1 MPSAGLI
8 LLSFNLLLVIAI
20 LLGFLGGVI
29 KGLYK
34 SVIYLGFSI
43 VFFVVGVLLIPF
55 LSEAALDWGFL
66 GSLLAQAVPDAGV
79 EASTIRIMLPD
90 ILAHLLPEQADL
102 FVAGSETMAVVYG
115 VVKLALSLAL
125 LIVLLVLNATIFKLF
140 PFILWLIIKPR
151 KSNHPLDYGRKPKKH
166 RLLGGL
172 VGAVKGFMALFL
184 VAIPAAGLAS
194 IAREAAP
201 LYETIQEGGGI
212 PSGNASDIFTL
223 ADSDEEDAV
232 AQSLAMFKGYDNSII
247 GNVFGLGG
255 MDEKLFDGF
264 FKIDVKTED
273 GSQKIQLRKDIVKA
287 INIAEIA
294 LEAND
299 NSLEFDMSYIFKI
312 TEEDLRAIQTELEGI
327 TILNILKNIGAE
339 YGYDFL
345 EKENLTEGY
354 EDDINLAALKA
365 VDINREID
373 TLIEVVIIFANSE
386 NKDEI
391 VDNFLVITKEEAD
404 AAFEELGKLQLVRL
418 GLPVVV
424 NYILNMPETIQ
435 AMEDNGL
442 DPDDL
447 TRPTIDE
454 LLLDFKNI
462 VNIYDLAKDMGF
474 NNTSDFENINEE
486 FVVAIEDVHIEELF
500 EVVFDFSFLYKNDKL
515 FANLAYDFVTK
526 SLPAEYL
533 DIINRETLVDNFNA
547 GELASI
553 AKVGKLLY
561 GEKLFKENETIDYEN
576 VLREENVNKLSKY
589 ISESMLLT
597 EGMEGV
603 ANLFLKDLEYEGQ
616 AITLVM
622 PTSDNFRGE
631 VGEAEI
637 KALLLSVRNM
647 FEIGILEEGFD
658 FKNVPNEKIDE
669 IATNFS
675 SSLTFRENLAPL
687 VVQFTET
694 TEFAF
699 VKDSLEDVTESY
711 WTKTEIKALMLSAK
725 NIVEL
730 GLLEEGFDFATVS
743 DEKLTEIST
752 NFNASLTIRRTL
764 SPMINY
770 LTETTEYAFITSDED
785 ESFWTQK
792 EIYYTLNAVKIF
804 ASEEISETTL
814 HTIEDA
820 KVLEIS
826 KSMTVSNAFG
836 KFLVE
841 ENKKDG
847 LLDEKLHIP
856 EGLIYYTTEEKTGE
870 LYYFFVGVKEIFGED
885 DLADFAIE
893 MEDVSNM
900 DIELIFESKV
910 LEATVVENHLKEMH
924 SETIFGKY
932 IIDKYENEDEFDWY
946 VDENPA
952 NPKGDSIP
960 LVLALTGL
968 DALGITYGTMNY
980 SSFVLVLQT
989 NPTAAQEINDLVISS
1004 AILNASLPKM
1014 INELINNQAEL
1025 DIKVYPD
1032 YNKKDLAYW
1041 GTEGENKELY
1051 YILDALTVADYL
1063 KDFDYIDLNN
1073 SNKEEFKANSK
1084 KIAKSETLRQMLP
1097 KIFVESN
1104 LTIVKDYESDVNPYS
1119 LTEADWNNE
1128 IDVLVEILVKINEK
1142 PTINFE
1148 DPDPADFD
1156 VVTDVM
1162 LLMANSMLYD
1172 VVIVENELKDL
1183 YLTSNLGDYMVDTYE
1198 NGSEFD
1204 WHIGKNPNNYNGDL
1218 IPLINAI
1225 GELNNLGITY
1235 TTMNYANFINVLKT
1249 NPTFSQQLN
1258 DAILSSVILNAS
1270 LPKMFNKLLNTEGGL
1285 NVVVYPN
1292 YNKEDLAYWGTET
1305 ENKELYY
1312 IFDALVAADDLKAY
1326 DYETLDNS
1334 NKEDFK
1340 DNSKKI
1346 AKSETLRQILPR
1358 IIIDSNLTMANSLR
1372 SEVDPNTLTEL
1383 EWNNE
1388 IDVLVEIIVILN
1400 ENPTLDVDNP
1410 NPADIPV
1417 VLEIRL
1423 LMVDSL
1429 LYDESKIIL

>member
-90 ILAHLLPEQADL
+90 ILAHLLPDQADL

-327 TILNILKNIGAE
+327 TILNVLKNIGAE

-500 EVVFDFSFLYKNDKL
+500 EVVFDFSFLYKNDEL
-515 FANLAYDFVTK
+515 FANMVYDAVSK
-526 SLPAEYL
+526 DLEQKYL
-533 DIINRETLVDNFNA
+533 DILPREVVVENFTA
-547 GELASI
+547 GELANI
-553 AKVGKLLY
+553 ALLGKLLFVE
-561 GEKLFKENETIDYEN
+561 GVFKEGQELDFVDI
-576 VLREENVNKLSKY
+576 LREENVLKIAEY

-870 LYYFFVGVKEIFGED
+870 LYYFFVGVKEMLGED

-893 MEDVSNM
+893 TEDVSNM

-1025 DIKVYPD
+1025 DITVYPH
-1032 YNKKDLAYW
+1032 YNKEDLAYW

-1051 YILDALTVADYL
+1051 YILDALTVADDL

-1104 LTIVKDYESDVNPYS
+1104 LTIVKDYESDVDPYS

-1372 SEVDPNTLTEL
+1372 SEVDPYTLNE
-1383 EWNNE
+1383 EQWNNE
-1388 IDVLVEIIVILN
+1388 INILAEVIIILN
-1400 ENPTLDVDNP
+1400 ENSTLSFESPSPEHAAVL
-1410 NPADIPV
+1410 
-1417 VLEIRL
+1417 LEIKEL
-1423 LMVDSL
+1423 ITNSI
-1429 LYDESKIIL
+1429 LYDETKIP

>member
-1 MPSAGLI
+1 M
-8 LLSFNLLLVIAI
+8 
-20 LLGFLGGVI
+20 
-29 KGLYK
+29 
-34 SVIYLGFSI
+34 
-43 VFFVVGVLLIPF
+43 
-55 LSEAALDWGFL
+55 
-66 GSLLAQAVPDAGV
+66 
-79 EASTIRIMLPD
+79 
-90 ILAHLLPEQADL
+90 
-102 FVAGSETMAVVYG
+102 
-115 VVKLALSLAL
+115 
-125 LIVLLVLNATIFKLF
+125 
-140 PFILWLIIKPR
+140 
-151 KSNHPLDYGRKPKKH
+151 KPK
-166 RLLGGL
+166 
-172 VGAVKGFMALFL
+172 
-184 VAIPAAGLAS
+184 
-194 IAREAAP
+194 
-201 LYETIQEGGGI
+201 
-212 PSGNASDIFTL
+212 
-223 ADSDEEDAV
+223 
-232 AQSLAMFKGYDNSII
+232 
-247 GNVFGLGG
+247 
-255 MDEKLFDGF
+255 
-264 FKIDVKTED
+264 
-273 GSQKIQLRKDIVKA
+273 
-287 INIAEIA
+287 
-294 LEAND
+294 
-299 NSLEFDMSYIFKI
+299 
-312 TEEDLRAIQTELEGI
+312 
-327 TILNILKNIGAE
+327 
-339 YGYDFL
+339 
-345 EKENLTEGY
+345 
-354 EDDINLAALKA
+354 
-365 VDINREID
+365 
-373 TLIEVVIIFANSE
+373 
-386 NKDEI
+386 
-391 VDNFLVITKEEAD
+391 
-404 AAFEELGKLQLVRL
+404 
-418 GLPVVV
+418 
-424 NYILNMPETIQ
+424 
-435 AMEDNGL
+435 
-442 DPDDL
+442 
-447 TRPTIDE
+447 
-454 LLLDFKNI
+454 
-462 VNIYDLAKDMGF
+462 
-474 NNTSDFENINEE
+474 

-792 EIYYTLNAVKIF
+792 EIYYTLSAVKIF

-893 MEDVSNM
+893 TEDVSNM

-1388 IDVLVEIIVILN
+1388 IDVLAEVIIILN
-1400 ENPTLDVDNP
+1400 ENPTLSFESPSPEHAAVL
-1410 NPADIPV
+1410 
-1417 VLEIRL
+1417 LEIKEL
-1423 LMVDSL
+1423 ITNSI
-1429 LYDESKIIL
+1429 LYDESKIP